1 MPTGRFS
8 RIAAFVALAAL
19 VPVPAANAASRHS
32 DDPREPRVR
41 VTARDVNESNKKVA
55 MAYSALV
62 QMWTREFEQ
71 IGERFARP
79 RVVRYEDGAYTACG
93 PIGSGNAIYCPRDNS
108 VYYDQVFV
116 AAMQKIA
123 GRSVGTDGDMAAIG
137 IIAHEIGHAV
147 AMQLGYRS
155 RNSYA
160 NESTA
165 DCLAGAFANQ
175 SRRDGSLEAGDV
187 EEAVFGMSMAGDP
200 TPESTGNVRL
210 DAIIESRLERNRHGT
225 KEQRMENF
233 RAGLDHGPA
242 ACLAEFR

>member
-1 MPTGRFS
+1 MPTSQFLRV
-8 RIAAFVALAAL
+8 AAFVAVAGL
-19 VPVPAANAASRHS
+19 VPVPADAASRDS
-32 DDPREPRVR
+32 TDDPRIR
-41 VTARDVNESNKKVA
+41 VTARDVDASNQKVA

-79 RVVRYEDGAYTACG
+79 RVVRYEGGGLTACG

-116 AAMQKIA
+116 AAMQKVA

-155 RNSYA
+155 RNSYE

-175 SRRDGSLEAGDV
+175 SRRDGSLESGDV

-200 TPESTGNVRL
+200 TPESTGNDRL
-210 DAIIESRLERNRHGT
+210 DAVIESRLERNRHGT
-225 KEQRMENF
+225 KQERMENF
-233 RAGLDHGPA
+233 RVGFDRGPA
-242 ACLAEFR
+242 GCLAEFR